1 MLSKLDLA
9 IIVVLAAGC
18 AFWIEQGQRVVIDAP
33 TPSELAAAAA
43 APACPDNDS
52 VPYSANC
59 LLFLSG
65 TNWQATIAEKAA
77 AQPTQQAEKTNRPTP
92 LHVPIATT
100 YPTVRD
106 VSPICRAPPPPACAG
121 G

>member
-1 MLSKLDLA
+1 MLSKLDLT

-33 TPSELAAAAA
+33 TPSERAAAAA
-43 APACPDNDS
+43 ASACPDNDS

-65 TNWQATIAEKAA
+65 TNWRVNADIPVAES
-77 AQPTQQAEKTNRPTP
+77 PSTQQTEAEPPDSAPCPNRDN
-92 LHVPIATT
+92 VPYTARCLAFLQGAT
-100 YPTVRD
+100 
-106 VSPICRAPPPPACAG
+106 SAG
-121 G
+121 MRW